1 MIQSTKIRQ
10 HKHQAITLRTFPLKT
25 MNNYCISR
33 FNCVQTPV
41 RKVNV
46 GGIEIGGNEIVVQS
60 MANTKTCDVDASV
73 RQCIQLAEAGCR
85 IIRLTAQNLEAAR
98 ALGDISKK
106 FRSAGFSEPLVADI
120 HFLPATAMEAV
131 EHVEKIRVNP
141 GNFTD
146 RQPAAVGNA
155 EYSDAEYAADLERAR
170 EKFIP
175 LVRRC
180 KELGR
185 AIRIGTNHG
194 SLSDRI
200 IRRYGDTPEGMVI
213 AAFEF
218 AKILRRRKFP

>member
-1 MIQSTKIRQ
+1 
-10 HKHQAITLRTFPLKT
+10 
-25 MNNYCISR
+25 MNNYCLSR
-33 FNCVQTPV
+33 FNCVRKPV
-41 RKVNV
+41 RTVHV
-46 GGIEIGGNEIVVQS
+46 GGVEIGGDKIVVQS
-60 MANTKTCDVDASV
+60 MTNTKTCDVDASV
-73 RQCIQLAEAGCR
+73 RQCIQLAEAGCQ
-85 IIRLTAQNLEAAR
+85 IVRLTAQNLEAAK
-98 ALGDISKK
+98 ALGEISKK
-106 FRSAGFSEPLVADI
+106 FRAAGFETPLVADI

-146 RQPAAVGNA
+146 KQRTDSKA

-200 IRRYGDTPEGMVI
+200 IRRYGDTPE
-213 AAFEF
+213 
-218 AKILRRRKFP
+218 